1 MHHFGEVPGAHPAGV
16 HQTAVLGGQ
25 RLQHRPHRAYCL
37 LRAANHDPVAVRL
50 APDTTGNPTV
60 EVGDAVSGESFGA
73 GGVQR
78 PPAVATID
86 DDVIGTQQRDEGLD
100 RLVDELVGQHEPD
113 DAWPGAQ
120 AVAEFRDG
128 GDVAH
133 LGIDVVTDGLD
144 VLAAQSGPHVVAHAT
159 QADHA
164 NGHGGFLSWMIA

>member
-1 MHHFGEVPGAHPAGV
+1 MY
-16 HQTAVLGGQ
+16 QTAILGGQ
-25 RLQHRPHRAYCL
+25 RLQYRPHRAYCL
-37 LRAANHDPVAVRL
+37 LRAADHDSVAVRL

-78 PPAVATID
+78 PPAVAAID
-86 DDVIGTQQRDEGLD
+86 DDVTGTQQRDEGLE

-113 DAWPGAQ
+113 DVLPTAQ
-120 AVAEFRDG
+120 SVAELRDG

-133 LGIDVVTDGLD
+133 VRVDVVTDGLD